1 MKLWKKSVLFYLGGG
16 GYVCLEL
23 LWRGRSH
30 GSMFFLGG
38 ICFCV
43 IGAIRRLK
51 RLCLPVK
58 LLLSAGAVTILE
70 LLTGLAVNR
79 DYSVWDYRG
88 LPCHFRG
95 QICLPYSLLWLPV
108 CLLGILLHGAA
119 ERKLVLTLRQGE

>member
-1 MKLWKKSVLFYLGGG
+1 MRIWKKIFLFYLGGG

-38 ICFCV
+38 LCFWI
-43 IGAIRRLK
+43 IGVIRRLG
-51 RLCLPVK
+51 RISLSFR
-58 LLLSAGAVTILE
+58 LLLSAVCVTALE

-88 LPCHFRG
+88 LPFHYRG
-95 QICLPYSLLWLPV
+95 QICLIYSLLWLPV
-108 CLLGILLHGAA
+108 CLLGMLLHSLA
-119 ERKLVLTLRQGE
+119 EQGLARQK